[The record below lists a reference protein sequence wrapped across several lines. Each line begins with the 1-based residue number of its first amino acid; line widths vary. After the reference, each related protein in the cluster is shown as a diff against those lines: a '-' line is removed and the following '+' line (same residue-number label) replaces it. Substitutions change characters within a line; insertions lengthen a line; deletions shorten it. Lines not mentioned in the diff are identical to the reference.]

1 MSKFIR
7 IGPKGYSA
15 PKEYEKY
22 AASIY
27 NMPLRPRDTVVATYQ
42 RSGTTMTQELVWLI
56 AKDFDFETAKSTL
69 LTQRY
74 QFVEMP
80 MFIDDEAKKVVEKQF
95 TGEKAEEMFKI
106 FEMLPVEILAKTPD
120 PRFIKTHVPLSLL
133 PPNLLDTTKVVYV
146 ARDPR
151 DVAVSSYHHAKLFVP
166 IGLYSDFKQ
175 FWNMFINGLFTFTPY
190 FEHIKEA
197 WEKRHHPNLLFLF
210 YEDLKKDLPSN
221 IRRIAKF
228 LGKEPSEEQILGLC
242 DHMKIDNFKNN
253 KAVNFEDMRVCGLLA
268 EGERFIRQ
276 GKSGGWRDY
285 FDEEM
290 TKQAESWII
299 ENLRD
304 TDLRFPS
311 MQDIQ
316 I

>member
-1 MSKFIR
+1 
-7 IGPKGYSA
+7 
-15 PKEYEKY
+15 
-22 AASIY
+22 
-27 NMPLRPRDTVVATYQ
+27 
-42 RSGTTMTQELVWLI
+42 
-56 AKDFDFETAKSTL
+56 
-69 LTQRY
+69 
-74 QFVEMP
+74 MP
-80 MFIDDEAKKVVEKQF
+80 MFIDIKAIEAIGKQY
-95 TGEKAEEMFKI
+95 TGENAEEISKFCST
-106 FEMLPVEILAKTPD
+106 FQMLPVEILAKTPD
-120 PRFIKTHVPLSLL
+120 PRFIKTHLPLSFL
-133 PPNLLDTTKVVYV
+133 PPSLLDTTKVVYV

-151 DVAVSSYHHAKLFVP
+151 DVAVSSYHHSKLFVQM
-166 IGLYSDFKQ
+166 GYNSDFKH
-175 FWNMFINGLFTFTPY
+175 FWSLFTGGLFTFTPY
-190 FEHIKEA
+190 FEHVKEA

-210 YEDLKKDLPSN
+210 YEDLRKDLPAN

-253 KAVNFEDMRVCGLLA
+253 KAVNLEDMRVLGLLS
-268 EGERFIRQ
+268 EGEQFIRR

-299 ENLRD
+299 ENLRN